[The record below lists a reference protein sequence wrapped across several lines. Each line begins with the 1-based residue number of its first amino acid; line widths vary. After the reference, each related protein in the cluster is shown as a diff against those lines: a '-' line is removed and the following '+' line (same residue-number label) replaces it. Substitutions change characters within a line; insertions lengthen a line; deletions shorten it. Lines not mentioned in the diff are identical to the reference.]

1 MWFIV
6 TVIHSD
12 TLASLMQYHYKLCSP
27 KGDLVGVGEGNKRKT
42 EDEPEGGAAT
52 ADGGAGTGVTTAAA
66 PAKKP
71 KMSAADIKSL
81 PTRQYLDQVCTPTT
95 GVVGRLIR

>member
-1 MWFIV
+1 MSRNHIIKCHCFR
-6 TVIHSD
+6 
-12 TLASLMQYHYKLCSP
+12 
-27 KGDLVGVGEGNKRKT
+27 KGDLVGVGEGNKRKA

>member
-1 MWFIV
+1 M
-6 TVIHSD
+6 
-12 TLASLMQYHYKLCSP
+12 
-27 KGDLVGVGEGNKRKT
+27 GEGNKRKA
-42 EDEPEGGAAT
+42 EEEPEGGATAAA
-52 ADGGAGTGVTTAAA
+52 ADGGAGTGVTTAGAAA

-81 PTRQYLDQVCTPTT
+81 PTRQYLDQVSTPTT

>member
-1 MWFIV
+1 MKV
-6 TVIHSD
+6 NYRD
-12 TLASLMQYHYKLCSP
+12 TLGMSINICNHITVFPTQ
-27 KGDLVGVGEGNKRKT
+27 GDLVGVGEGNKRKA

-52 ADGGAGTGVTTAAA
+52 ADAAGTGVTTAAA

-81 PTRQYLDQVCTPTT
+81 PTRQYLDQVCIPTT
-95 GVVGRLIR
+95 GVAGRLIR